1 MRNETVPI
9 VSDEMALRARAREVP
24 CADIGTPEIK
34 KMITA
39 MSAALAREEDGVALA
54 APQIGEPLRLFIVS
68 GRVLARLRNG
78 QARLHKKYEGGG
90 DAVFINPVLLKS
102 SQKKQTVEEGCLS
115 LRWLYGK
122 VRRAARVTLEAYDA
136 EGKKGARTAS
146 GLLAQIF
153 QHEMDHLDGV
163 LFIDKAKDI
172 INIPPTTNYK
182 QDTKIRT

>member
-1 MRNETVPI
+1 MRTEIAPI
-9 VSDEMALRARAREVP
+9 VSDEKTLRARAREVAH
-24 CADIGTPEIK
+24 ADIETPEIK
-34 KMITA
+34 KLIIS

-54 APQIGEPLRLFIVS
+54 APQVGEPLRLFIVS
-68 GRVLARLRNG
+68 GNILARLN
-78 QARLHKKYEGGG
+78 KKYAGGE
-90 DAVFINPVLLKS
+90 DAVYINPILLKS

-136 EGKKGARTAS
+136 EGKKFTRTAS

-153 QHEMDHLDGV
+153 QHEVDHLDGT

-172 INIPPTTNYK
+172 INIPPEK
-182 QDTKIRT
+182 LKK

>member
-1 MRNETVPI
+1 MRTEIAPI
-9 VSDEMALRARAREVP
+9 VSNEKTLRARAQEVAH
-24 CADIGTPEIK
+24 ADIGTPTIK
-34 KMITA
+34 KLITD

-54 APQIGEPLRLFIVS
+54 APQIGASIRLFIVS
-68 GRVLARLRNG
+68 GRVLARLY
-78 QARLHKKYEGGG
+78 KKYDGGG

-136 EGKKGARTAS
+136 EGKKCTKTAS

-153 QHEMDHLDGV
+153 QHEIDHLDGT

-172 INIPPTTNYK
+172 INIPPEK
-182 QDTKIRT
+182 LKK